1 MSNQFQML
9 MILSVGF
16 LVQVDLLI
24 NNNMIL
30 INRIYIKRLKMLTQ
44 KYLLL
49 MIQSKRLI
57 IIQKLQKLKTKIPN
71 TTDLAI
77 TTEYDTKNT
86 EIENYQC

>member
-49 MIQSKRLI
+49 MIQSKRRI

>member
-1 MSNQFQML
+1 
-9 MILSVGF
+9 
-16 LVQVDLLI
+16 
-24 NNNMIL
+24 
-30 INRIYIKRLKMLTQ
+30 MLTQ